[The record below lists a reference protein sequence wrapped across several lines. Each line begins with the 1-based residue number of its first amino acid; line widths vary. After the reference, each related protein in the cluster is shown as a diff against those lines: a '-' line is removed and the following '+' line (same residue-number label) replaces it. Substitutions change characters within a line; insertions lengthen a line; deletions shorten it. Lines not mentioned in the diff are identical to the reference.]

1 MAFRLPV
8 GQHRTLEF
16 LEQRDH
22 PVIHVGLRVLLRAPH
37 YAQQLL
43 SKQRVEFW
51 VSVRIPLPAKP
62 RLVGNQS
69 QGKGERRAALLIL
82 NL

>member
-1 MAFRLPV
+1 MIRVA
-8 GQHRTLEF
+8 
-16 LEQRDH
+16 
-22 PVIHVGLRVLLRAPH
+22 LRVLPRAPD
-37 YAQQLL
+37 YAQQPL

-51 VSVRIPLPAKP
+51 FSVHIPLPAKP

-69 QGKGERRAALLIL
+69 HRKGERRAALLIL